1 MEYPTSDPLLTRN
14 PYHTSAMADLER
26 KQAEINERLA
36 AMRQMGQ
43 QVQMQPQM
51 PAAGAP
57 VWDEINKVTSELSD
71 AEYAFLE
78 QNDEFVGSSQAL
90 QGLLQREYLRMMRPL
105 VEATPDGKD
114 ALDKH
119 LTLIRR
125 LLKTVKDETNKRN
138 ELMNE
143 YLTKYSHLS
152 WNDFIARKQ
161 GRGVSQ
167 QPAQPQPQPQQ
178 MQPQAQQMPPQ
189 QQQMPLQ

>member
-1 MEYPTSDPLLTRN
+1 MDYTTSDPLLTRN
-14 PYHTSAMADLER
+14 PYHASAMADLER
-26 KQAEINERLA
+26 KQAEINDRLA

-57 VWDEINKVTSELSD
+57 VWDEINKVTAGLSD

-78 QNDEFVGSSQAL
+78 QNDEFVESSQGL

-167 QPAQPQPQPQQ
+167 QPAQPQPQQQQ
-178 MQPQAQQMPPQ
+178 MPPQAQQMPPQ

>member
-1 MEYPTSDPLLTRN
+1 MNYPNNDPLLMRN
-14 PYHTSAMADLER
+14 PYHMSAMADLER
-26 KQAEINERLA
+26 KQAEINERME

-51 PAAGAP
+51 PAASAP
-57 VWDEINKVTSELSD
+57 VWDEINKVTAGLSD
-71 AEYAFLE
+71 AEYAYLE
-78 QNDEFVGSSQAL
+78 QNEEFEESSRAL

-143 YLTKYSHLS
+143 YLTKYSNLS

-167 QPAQPQPQPQQ
+167 QPQPQQ
-178 MQPQAQQMPPQ
+178 MQPQP
-189 QQQMPLQ
+189 QQMPLQ